1 MLAGTSGAMD
11 VRSRWLIITA
21 GARCAMADAKGGRS
35 CASIS
40 ASVESTTG
48 RVSWLSVVA
57 VPWPGKCLT
66 VETMPASS

>member
-1 MLAGTSGAMD
+1 M
-11 VRSRWLIITA
+11 TA
-21 GARCAMADAKGGRS
+21 GAWLAIAVANGGRS

-48 RVSWLSVVA
+48 SVSWLSVVA
-57 VPWPGKCLT
+57 VPCPGKCLT

>member
-1 MLAGTSGAMD
+1 MLAGTPGAIE

-21 GARCAMADAKGGRS
+21 GAWVAMAASNGGRS

-40 ASVESTTG
+40 ARVESSTG
-48 RVSWLSVVA
+48 SVSWLSLVA

-66 VETMPASS
+66 VETMPAAS